1 MVKGSGTLH
10 ALILFFWRPEMK
22 VIVIG
27 GCGAMG
33 RAMVRDLMDQIDVS
47 EIIVAD
53 IDSKKGEDYVQGLGI
68 KKVSF
73 KQVDVRDHRSLVKT
87 MEGSSVILNSTWIEL
102 YMPIF
107 LAALEAKVHYVDLGG
122 LFHGTKNQ
130 LRYHED
136 FKKAGVTAIL
146 CMGASPGMT
155 NIAAAEG
162 AKKFTEIDEIRV
174 RTGAKGGK
182 GFAYTPRTILDE
194 CMVKPVVFRNGKHI
208 ETEPLTGWEK
218 YRLPEPVGEVEG
230 FYSIHSE
237 VLTFPAYIGKGVKD
251 VTFKVA
257 FSSSLVEMLKVLKEL
272 QFLSD
277 TPIPV
282 KGIEISPR
290 EFLDTHLG
298 SLPAQESL
306 DEHKSFRVELIGS
319 NNGKRAHWAYETVV
333 GSNQQ
338 WGIKATA
345 IWTGV
350 PAAVA
355 GLMLARNEVQ
365 QAGVFPPE
373 GILDSSRFMTELGK
387 RGIFIKGREILDS

>member
-1 MVKGSGTLH
+1 MR
-10 ALILFFWRPEMK
+10 IL
-22 VIVIG
+22 VLG
-27 GCGAMG
+27 GCGAIG
-33 RAMVRDLMDQIDVS
+33 KAMVRELMDQGEVS

-53 IDSKKGEDYVQGLGI
+53 IDSRKGENYVQSLGS
-68 KKVSF
+68 KKVAF
-73 KQVDVRDHRSLVKT
+73 KQVDVRDHQGLVNTLK
-87 MEGSSVILNSTWIEL
+87 GSSAVLNSTWIEL

-122 LFHGTKNQ
+122 LFHGTKKQ
-130 LRYHED
+130 LQYHED

-162 AKKFTEIDEIRV
+162 AKNFDEIDEIKV

-194 CMVKPVVFRNGKHI
+194 CMVKPMVFKDGKHM
-208 ETEPLTGWEK
+208 ELEPLTGWEK
-218 YRLPEPVGEVEG
+218 YNLPEPVGEVEG

-237 VLTFPAYIGKGVKD
+237 VLTFPSYIGKDVKN

-272 QFLSD
+272 EFFSN
-277 TPIPV
+277 TPIQV
-282 KGIEISPR
+282 NGIEISPR

-298 SLPAQESL
+298 SLPVQESL
-306 DEHKSFRVELIGS
+306 DEHKSFRVEMIGKR
-319 NNGKRAHWAYETVV
+319 NGKRAHWAYETVV
-333 GSNQQ
+333 GSNKQ

-350 PAAVA
+350 PAAIA
-355 GLMLARNEVQ
+355 GLMLAKGEIQ
-365 QAGVFPPE
+365 QTGVFPPE
-373 GILDSSRFMTELGK
+373 SILDSSRFITELEK
-387 RGIFIKGREILDS
+387 KGISIKEREILDS